1 MATTFV
7 AQKYL
12 SDNNEKLTKIQNEIK
27 DIKDFQNNER
37 RSKIDASLDPIESVI
52 SHMMEHGQGTFISD
66 TKNRLTQIMDN
77 NLAIKLHLE
86 KDSDGICNQIG
97 NIKFDSF
104 MGRKNDKDIQ
114 IMIQQMKKW
123 QEHYESYR
131 LCCNVVMM
139 IYAIF
144 HAAGEN
150 KKLHTE
156 ELEKFANKTNKFIS
170 EKVTQLQ
177 KRLQQSHA
185 NAKGIT
191 NFESS
196 ELAYEALFDGCIE
209 NFQLHQQKLIQ
220 QLNQITTL
228 TTTPI
233 PFKAALLIENEK
245 IQGGQFLLD

>member
-1 MATTFV
+1 
-7 AQKYL
+7 
-12 SDNNEKLTKIQNEIK
+12 
-27 DIKDFQNNER
+27 
-37 RSKIDASLDPIESVI
+37 
-52 SHMMEHGQGTFISD
+52 
-66 TKNRLTQIMDN
+66 
-77 NLAIKLHLE
+77 
-86 KDSDGICNQIG
+86 
-97 NIKFDSF
+97 
-104 MGRKNDKDIQ
+104 MGRKNGKDTQ

-123 QEHYESYR
+123 QEHYESYK

-150 KKLHTE
+150 KEFYAE
-156 ELEKFANKTNKFIS
+156 ELEKFVNKTDKFIS
-170 EKVTQLQ
+170 EKVAQLQ

-196 ELAYEALFDGCIE
+196 DLAYEALFDGCIE

-233 PFKAALLIENEK
+233 PFKAALLIENGK